1 VFNMIED
8 LFAPGRKHT
17 AEEQK
22 RLELSR
28 VDVDGSD
35 PGRGP
40 IDLTS
45 GKVTIRLPQERD
57 GEDSEAETAGTG
69 AEMAASKAE
78 AAGAGAEAGAAE
90 TGAEAEE
97 GTARNEATPAPEAA
111 AEPDA

>member
-1 VFNMIED
+1 MIED

-40 IDLTS
+40 IDLAS
-45 GKVTIRLPQERD
+45 GKVTIRRPESDPAAPDARPDRAQTHD
-57 GEDSEAETAGTG
+57 QAQGPGTSAGT
-69 AEMAASKAE
+69 
-78 AAGAGAEAGAAE
+78 
-90 TGAEAEE
+90 
-97 GTARNEATPAPEAA
+97 PA
-111 AEPDA
+111 